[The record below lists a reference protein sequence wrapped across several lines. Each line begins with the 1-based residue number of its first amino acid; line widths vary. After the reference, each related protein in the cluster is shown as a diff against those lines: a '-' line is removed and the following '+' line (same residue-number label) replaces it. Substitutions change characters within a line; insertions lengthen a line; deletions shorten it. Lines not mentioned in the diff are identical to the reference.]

1 MEKYTIVK
9 NMNIIV
15 KKKKKLNISSKV
27 LENIKNHIKEH
38 PQHTNIN
45 NSIIFD
51 NFCKDL
57 QSLDIKKSDTSTYR
71 HIGIIP
77 VWISVQ
83 NISEYKKDIAY
94 LQITQ
99 FYVKNIN
106 KHHIYIL

>member
-15 KKKKKLNISSKV
+15 KKKKKLDISSKV

-38 PQHTNIN
+38 QHTNIN

-57 QSLDIKKSDTSTYR
+57 QSLDI
-71 HIGIIP
+71 HIL
-77 VWISVQ
+77 V
-83 NISEYKKDIAY
+83 
-94 LQITQ
+94 
-99 FYVKNIN
+99 
-106 KHHIYIL
+106 